1 MAIASVGKT
10 ATVTSQPASTNT
22 SAMAVV
28 TTLFFM
34 WGFLTC
40 LNDILIP
47 HLQSIFSLNY
57 AQVMLV
63 QLAFFL
69 SYAVFALPA
78 GKLVEWIGYK
88 HSMVVGL
95 LVMAAGALCFIPAAN
110 VPSYP
115 LFLGAEIVLA
125 AGVTLLQVAANPF
138 VSVLGPDRTA
148 SSRLNLTQAFNS
160 LGTTI
165 APYIG
170 GLLILG
176 SSVPKTAAEM
186 QEMSAEALK
195 AYRLV
200 EASTVKMPYLFIAIA
215 LAALATAI
223 AMFKLPRIETTRD
236 FRPATGEKAD
246 SLFNYPHLILG
257 AVCIFVYVGAEV
269 SIGSFLVKFF
279 EQPDTGAM
287 TAVAGAKLVSFY
299 WGGAMVGRFI
309 GSYVLSKVRP
319 NRALGVVAVVACALV
334 SITILSYGHMAVWSI
349 LAVGLF
355 NSIMFPTIFTL
366 GIAELGPLTG
376 KGSGLMVAAI
386 VGGAIIPYV
395 EGLVADQI
403 GVHHAFVLPALC
415 YIYIAYY
422 GFRGSRPTRTAAA

>member
-47 HLQSIFSLNY
+47 HLKAIFDLDY
-57 AQVMLV
+57 TQVMLV
-63 QLAFFL
+63 QLAFFM
-69 SYAVFALPA
+69 SYAIFAFPS

-88 HSMVVGL
+88 RSMVVGL
-95 LVMAAGALCFIPAAN
+95 VVMAVGALCFIPAAN

-125 AGVTLLQVAANPF
+125 AGVTLLQVSANPF
-138 VSVLGPDRTA
+138 VSVLGPERTA

-165 APYIG
+165 APALG
-170 GLLILG
+170 GALIL
-176 SSVPKTAAEM
+176 SAAPKTADEIQTMTA
-186 QEMSAEALK
+186 SALHQ
-195 AYRLV
+195 YRLT
-200 EASTVKMPYLFIAIA
+200 EASSVKMPYLFIAVALVALAIAIA
-215 LAALATAI
+215 L
-223 AMFKLPRIETTRD
+223 FKLPRIETTRD
-236 FRPATGEKAD
+236 FRPAQGDKKD
-246 SLFNYPHLILG
+246 SIFRYPHLILG
-257 AVCIFVYVGAEV
+257 AVAIFLYVGAEV
-269 SIGSFLVKFF
+269 SIGSFLVNYFTHAEIGDMSEK
-279 EQPDTGAM
+279 
-287 TAVAGAKLVSFY
+287 VAANHVSFY

-309 GSYVLSKVRP
+309 GSYVLTKVRP
-319 NRALGVVAVVACALV
+319 NRALGAVAIIAFALV
-334 SITILSYGHMAVWSI
+334 SISILSFGHLAVWSI
-349 LAVGLF
+349 LLVGLF

-376 KGSGLMVAAI
+376 IGSGLMVGAI
-386 VGGAIIPYV
+386 VGGAIIPLL
-395 EGLVADQI
+395 EGRVADSI
-403 GVHHAFVLPALC
+403 GIHHAFIIPAIC
-415 YIYIAYY
+415 YIYLAYY
-422 GFRGSRPTRTAAA
+422 GFRGSRPTRVATA